1 MPLLLAL
8 VVMTAG
14 ACALA
19 AGMRTRPIAET
30 AVAWLEGDGL
40 TAVGAGAGV
49 DGPSLPV
56 TPIQRWIAE
65 LIPSTHIARF
75 RRRLELAGLAGKHTA
90 EEVAAT
96 QVVLAGAGL
105 VGGFLWAGF
114 GDLPVAGA
122 LCAALVLPVVGALAV
137 PTWIS
142 HEVKQRG
149 MRVRTDLPEV
159 LDLLSIAV
167 EAGLGFEAALELVG
181 RDIPG
186 PLADELRRALREME
200 LGATR
205 REALGG
211 LKRRMDVTEVN
222 AFVLALTQADALG
235 MPVGRVLRAQADEV
249 RNRRRQ
255 WAREKA
261 GKLPVKILF
270 PMVGLIFPAIFVV
283 LLGPAASGI
292 YQAMR

>member
-8 VVMTAG
+8 TVMTAG
-14 ACALA
+14 ACLVA
-19 AGMRTRPIAET
+19 AGARPRRGA
-30 AVAWLEGDGL
+30 ALAWLEGEGM
-40 TAVGAGAGV
+40 GV
-49 DGPSLPV
+49 ASPSVDAEGPPASPFHAWA
-56 TPIQRWIAE
+56 RE
-65 LIPSTHIARF
+65 LVPAAHLARF
-75 RRRLELAGLAGKHTA
+75 RRRLELAGLAGKHTP

-96 QVVLAGAGL
+96 QIVLAGMGL
-105 VGGFLWAGF
+105 IGGFLWAGF
-114 GDLPVAGA
+114 GDLPFAAALAAAVVLPIAGA
-122 LCAALVLPVVGALAV
+122 LAM
-137 PTWIS
+137 PTWVERAVR
-142 HEVKQRG
+142 HRQLRL
-149 MRVRTDLPEV
+149 RTDLPEV
-159 LDLLSIAV
+159 LDLLAIAV

-205 REALGG
+205 REALHG
-211 LKRRMDVTEVN
+211 LKRRTDVFEVN

-235 MPVGRVLRAQADEV
+235 VPVGRVLRAQADEV

-261 GKLPVKILF
+261 GKLPVKMLF

-292 YQAMR
+292 FQALR

>member
-8 VVMTAG
+8 TVLTAG
-14 ACALA
+14 ACLVA
-19 AGMRTRPIAET
+19 AGIRPRRGA
-30 AVAWLEGDGL
+30 ALAWLEGEGMGPV
-40 TAVGAGAGV
+40 AAGAGSE
-49 DGPSLPV
+49 GPPASPFHA
-56 TPIQRWIAE
+56 WAAE
-65 LIPSTHIARF
+65 LVPATHLARF
-75 RRRLELAGLAGKHTA
+75 RRRLELAGLAGKHTP

-96 QVVLAGAGL
+96 QLVLAGLGL

-114 GDLPVAGA
+114 GDLPVGWALAAAIVLPVAGA
-122 LCAALVLPVVGALAV
+122 LAMPSWLSRSMRAR
-137 PTWIS
+137 
-142 HEVKQRG
+142 QD
-149 MRVRTDLPEV
+149 RVRMDLPEV
-159 LDLLSIAV
+159 LDLLAIAV

-186 PLADELRRALREME
+186 PLADELRRSLREME

-205 REALGG
+205 KEALHG
-211 LKRRMDVTEVN
+211 LKRRTDVFEVN
-222 AFVLALTQADALG
+222 TFVLALTQADALG
-235 MPVGRVLRAQADEV
+235 VPVGRVLRAQADEV

-292 YQAMR
+292 FQALR

>member
-8 VVMTAG
+8 VVMVLG
-14 ACALA
+14 ASALA
-19 AGMRTRPIAET
+19 AGMRVRPVGET

-40 TAVGAGAGV
+40 GTSSAAVA
-49 DGPSLPV
+49 GPSLPV
-56 TPIQRWIAE
+56 TPIQAWVAE

-75 RRRLELAGLAGKHTA
+75 RHRLELAGLAGKHTA

-96 QVVLAGAGL
+96 QVVLAAVGL
-105 VGGFLWAGF
+105 IGGFLWAGF

-122 LCAALVLPVVGALAV
+122 LAAAVVLPVAGALAV
-137 PTWIS
+137 PMWIT
-142 HEVKQRG
+142 HAIKQRAT
-149 MRVRTDLPEV
+149 RIRCDLPEV

-186 PLADELRRALREME
+186 PLADEMRRALREME

-205 REALGG
+205 RESLGG
-211 LKRRMDVTEVN
+211 LKRRMDVSEVN

>member
-8 VVMTAG
+8 SVMTFG
-14 ACALA
+14 ACVLA
-19 AGMRTRPIAET
+19 AGMRPRSAP
-30 AVAWLEGDGL
+30 AVSAVNWLESDGL
-40 TAVGAGAGV
+40 S
-49 DGPSLPV
+49 GPSAAGFGVPV
-56 TPIQRWIAE
+56 APWHRWVAE
-65 LIPSTHIARF
+65 LLPATHVARY
-75 RRRLELAGLAGKHTA
+75 RHRLEMAGLAGAHTA

-96 QVVLAGAGL
+96 QVVLTGGGL

-114 GDLPVAGA
+114 GGLSAGGAAVAAVLLPVI
-122 LCAALVLPVVGALAV
+122 GALAI
-137 PTWIS
+137 PTWINRA
-142 HEVKQRG
+142 VRQRAD
-149 MRVRTDLPEV
+149 RVRTDLPEV
-159 LDLLSIAV
+159 LDLMSIAV
-167 EAGLGFEAALELVG
+167 EAGQGFEAALELVG

-205 REALGG
+205 RDALHGV
-211 LKRRMDVTEVN
+211 KRRTDVAEVN
-222 AFVLALTQADALG
+222 NFVMAMTQADALG
-235 MPVGRVLRAQADEV
+235 MPIGRVLRAQSDEM

-283 LLGPAASGI
+283 LLGPAASSI
-292 YQAMR
+292 FEAMR

>member
-19 AGMRTRPIAET
+19 AGLRTRPVAST
-30 AVAWLEGDGL
+30 AVMWLEGEGM
-40 TAVGAGAGV
+40 GAAPTV

-56 TPIQRWIAE
+56 TPIQAWVAE

-96 QVVLAGAGL
+96 QVVLAGVGL

-122 LCAALVLPVVGALAV
+122 LAAAVVLPVAGALAV

-142 HEVKQRG
+142 HAIKQRQIRI
-149 MRVRTDLPEV
+149 RVDLPEV

-186 PLADELRRALREME
+186 PLADEMRRALREME
-200 LGATR
+200 LGTTR
-205 REALGG
+205 REALSS
-211 LKRRMDVTEVN
+211 LKRRMDVPEVN

-235 MPVGRVLRAQADEV
+235 MPVGRVLRVQADEV

-283 LLGPAASGI
+283 LLGPAASSI
-292 YQAMR
+292 WEAMK